1 MAKRIIMIHGRNF
14 KPQADVLQENWFAAT
29 RHGIEREHG
38 PQAAAAFDA
47 VEKDMVYY
55 GNYSNEFLTE
65 QGKTYDEAEDVIDRN
80 NVLQTLKNYDSSE
93 FNKENYNNL
102 PGMTPIKE
110 ALADAFAGVLS
121 IFGVARSL
129 IAAVAPDMEH
139 YWDQDEAFGSDVRW
153 TLTEPLHDAIVNNDD
168 IMLVSHSLGTL
179 IAYDVL
185 WKFSHYAEYQHIR
198 DRKITALMTLG
209 SPLGDETVKQNLK
222 GASAEGPRRYP
233 SNIGMWVNVAAE
245 DDYIS
250 HDQRITND
258 YRDMFDYGLVDG
270 IVDHRTHNL
279 SVRHGKSNPH
289 HATGYLLDP
298 VVADTIAEWLMT

>member
-1 MAKRIIMIHGRNF
+1 MAKRLIMIHGRNF
-14 KPQADVLQENWFAAT
+14 KPQADVLEENWFAAT

-38 PQAAAAFDA
+38 AHAAIAFDDL
-47 VEKDMVYY
+47 EKDMIYY
-55 GNYSNEFLTE
+55 GDYSNEFLIKE
-65 QGKTYDEAEDVIDRN
+65 GRTYDEAADVIDRN
-80 NVLQTLKNYDSSE
+80 NVLHTLKSYDGFE
-93 FNKENYNNL
+93 FNEHNYNNL

-110 ALADAFAGVLS
+110 FLADAFAGILS
-121 IFGVARSL
+121 IFGVADNL
-129 IAAVAPDMEH
+129 IAAVAPDMKH
-139 YWDQDEAFGSDVRW
+139 YWNPDAEFGSDVRW

-198 DRKITALMTLG
+198 DRKITTLLTMG

-222 GASAEGPRRYP
+222 GAGASGPRCYP
-233 SNIGMWVNVAAE
+233 TNIGEWINVAAE

-250 HDQRITND
+250 HDQRLEND
-258 YRDMFDYGLVDG
+258 YQDMIDYGLVDS
-270 IVDHRTHNL
+270 ITDHRNYNL

-289 HATGYLLDP
+289 HATGYLVHP
-298 VVADTIAEWLMT
+298 VVANAIADWLQS